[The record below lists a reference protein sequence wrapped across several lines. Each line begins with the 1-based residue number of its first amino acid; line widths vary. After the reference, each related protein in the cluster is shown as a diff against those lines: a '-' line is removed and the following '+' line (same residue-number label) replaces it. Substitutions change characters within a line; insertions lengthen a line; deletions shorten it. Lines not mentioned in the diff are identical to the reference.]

1 MFANK
6 YSSYKFRKRGVRGM
20 KTQRI
25 YRELTAR
32 GKVVC
37 ALAGVLEELLAFW
50 VFGIRYFACSALLAG
65 FVAVVLWFMFTVVTA
80 AGMTGI
86 DEVWRMLRGASGGAY
101 EPAAC
106 KAELQVCDE
115 ALQVTKE
122 DAVYAKAS

>member
-37 ALAGVLEELLAFW
+37 GHPLAENIVRFSKWEIL
-50 VFGIRYFACSALLAG
+50 
-65 FVAVVLWFMFTVVTA
+65 
-80 AGMTGI
+80 
-86 DEVWRMLRGASGGAY
+86 
-101 EPAAC
+101 
-106 KAELQVCDE
+106 
-115 ALQVTKE
+115 
-122 DAVYAKAS
+122 